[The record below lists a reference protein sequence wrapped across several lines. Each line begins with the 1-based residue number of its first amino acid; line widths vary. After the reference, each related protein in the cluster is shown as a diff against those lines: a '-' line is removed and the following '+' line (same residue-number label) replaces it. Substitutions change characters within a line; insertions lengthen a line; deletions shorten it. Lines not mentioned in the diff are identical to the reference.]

1 MDLHEDDVI
10 QIMKLLD
17 KSNFNELR
25 LEMGDLKLIV
35 NKAGSNDSP
44 KALGPNI
51 GNHTETKVLEHAVLT
66 QVDSTASPG
75 SLGPVEV
82 EKVVEEVRPLDSLEE
97 EGLIAIKAPMLGVFY
112 RAPKPDNPPFVEV
125 GTVVKE
131 ENTVCIVEVM
141 KLFSTISAGLRGRIA
156 KICAENGQ
164 LVEYNQ
170 VMFLVEP
177 EAA

>member
-1 MDLHEDDVI
+1 MDLHKDDVI

-17 KSNFNELR
+17 KSNFSELR
-25 LEMGDLKLIV
+25 LEIGDLKLIV
-35 NKAGSNDSP
+35 NKTGSNDSQ
-44 KALGPNI
+44 KVLKPNI
-51 GNHTETKVLEHAVLT
+51 GKHSEMNVLEDTVLT
-66 QVDSTASPG
+66 QVDSAASPS
-75 SLGPVEV
+75 SLEPVEV
-82 EKVVEEVRPLDSLEE
+82 KKTVKEVLPLENLEE
-97 EGLIAIKAPMLGVFY
+97 EGLIPIKAPMLGVFY
-112 RAPKPDNPPFVEV
+112 RAPKPDDPPFVEV

-131 ENTVCIVEVM
+131 EDTVCIVEVM
-141 KLFSTISAGLRGRIA
+141 KLFSTISAGVRGRIA